1 MPGSSESYSIELDTN
16 ITAASK
22 ALPKEPARAGW
33 SFNKWQR
40 TRIQRRRPSSR
51 PQSVHHEVAVAP
63 AVVVAARVVVV
74 GAAVVADAAAPAD
87 KAGGVATAAAR
98 ADAVVGAMES
108 RAIAKADAGM
118 VAVSWSRT

>member
-1 MPGSSESYSIELDTN
+1 MPGSSESYSIELGTN

-51 PQSVHHEVAVAP
+51 PQNVHHEVAVAP

-74 GAAVVADAAAPAD
+74 GAAVVADAAPAD

>member
-51 PQSVHHEVAVAP
+51 PQNVHHEVAVAP

-87 KAGGVATAAAR
+87 KAGGVGRAGGQGGRGGGGGGRR
-98 ADAVVGAMES
+98 ADPE
-108 RAIAKADAGM
+108 AGGGE
-118 VAVSWSRT
+118 